1 MNDIEGQ
8 LVLFPLEKK
17 EPKKTKEKAT
27 DPNQTFAERM
37 NRFWHYME
45 TKGMNEQW
53 IETAPGELRIIIDA
67 LADYYD
73 IAIAKTEEMNG
84 YAKAVWENRLNR
96 IKQIQTKL
104 EGSIGYSRDKQ
115 LEICAKRKSKKED
128 DIGEDAL
135 VMAMKKGVSQ
145 EKNEEKRGGSK

>member
-1 MNDIEGQ
+1 MINIEGQ
-8 LVLFPLEKK
+8 LVLFPQEKK
-17 EPKKTKEKAT
+17 EPKKSKEKAT
-27 DPNQTFAERM
+27 DPNQTFEERM
-37 NRFWHYME
+37 KRFWHYME

-73 IAIAKTEEMNG
+73 IVIAKTEEMNG

-135 VMAMKKGVSQ
+135 IMAMKKGVSQ

>member
-17 EPKKTKEKAT
+17 EPKKSKEKVK
-27 DPNQTFAERM
+27 DPNQTFEERM
-37 NRFWHYME
+37 KRFWHYME

-84 YAKAVWENRLNR
+84 HAKAVWENRLNR

-115 LEICAKRKSKKED
+115 LEICAKRKPKKED

-135 VMAMKKGVSQ
+135 IMAMKKGVSQ